1 MMFADFKAKIE
12 QINNEL
18 FDILSRSQADLNDY
32 NQEIISNAFNNHQN
46 QKEVLKSL
54 ENKLYDN
61 ENKANDVLNELK
73 SIINNLQIELD
84 TEVANYQKQHVLEEA
99 KTNLFNAKEETLSD
113 FITSKKKKTA
123 DLNQKIKVLDNQCLQ
138 ILKTKNLEIS
148 ELEKK
153 FKARVQELDRKAKL
167 ESEKIAESILAP
179 RPAMKTEAQDIDQLS
194 KDEIA
199 KIRIEGINEIKN
211 VKVKYLSMKKIESLK
226 HYDIVFN
233 MQRDNEILR
242 EEYNLQIAKL
252 QYLKNKEQRE
262 LQKGLDNY
270 NFEVYHQL
278 NELEKTYALEVNN
291 IKDKFYQQIYHYRDE
306 VYDNLNKKT
315 KEHQVDSHEI
325 FAKIKEIDEELL
337 AKYLELLKA
346 TLTFKV
352 NEYNHIQQF
361 FLSTIPLYQENI
373 INLVSKLYEH
383 LQDNAKN
390 YLQYLFTF
398 TYNKPGIQIS
408 NHEDDLVK
416 VNDDFIKLQNSTFE
430 QLKKIL
436 KDNFH
441 NLLNALNEI
450 ANSMQKFFDKQKE
463 NYEKYYQ
470 SLMELVKK
478 INQETLDKY
487 NEKYLIT
494 QEANKT
500 AIEKMKAETAKQIND
515 LDDSNN
521 LIFNNYHQK
530 SESLKQKI
538 KEYNTKFKK
547 EQKIDLSLY
556 NEQIKNIKNNINK
569 IKKKYKKL
577 KQESKKEIG
586 KKFNSDLK
594 IIEAE
599 RKTKLKIGQI

>member
-179 RPAMKTEAQDIDQLS
+179 GPAMKTEAQDIDQLS

>member
-84 TEVANYQKQHVLEEA
+84 TEVENYQKQHVLEEA

-179 RPAMKTEAQDIDQLS
+179 GPAMKTEAQDIDQLS

-416 VNDDFIKLQNSTFE
+416 VNDEFIKLQNSTFE

>member
-84 TEVANYQKQHVLEEA
+84 TEVENYQKQHVLEEA

-179 RPAMKTEAQDIDQLS
+179 GPAMKTEAQDIDQLS

>member
-84 TEVANYQKQHVLEEA
+84 TEVENYQKQHVLEEA

-179 RPAMKTEAQDIDQLS
+179 GPAMKTEAQDIDQLS

-325 FAKIKEIDEELL
+325 FANIKEIDEELL

-416 VNDDFIKLQNSTFE
+416 VNDEFIKLQNSTFE